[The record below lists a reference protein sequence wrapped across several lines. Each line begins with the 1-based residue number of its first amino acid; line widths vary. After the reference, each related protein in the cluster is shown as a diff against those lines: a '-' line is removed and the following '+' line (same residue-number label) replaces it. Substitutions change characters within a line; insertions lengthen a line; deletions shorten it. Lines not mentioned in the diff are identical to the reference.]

1 MKIRIIFDNNNPE
14 ALESTLILTK
24 NIPSN
29 LRKTMNAYDL
39 PESPKTLLVSSSIQ
53 PIYFEIH

>member
-24 NIPSN
+24 NP
-29 LRKTMNAYDL
+29 LAELKR
-39 PESPKTLLVSSSIQ
+39 
-53 PIYFEIH
+53 

>member
-14 ALESTLILTK
+14 ALESTLILYH
-24 NIPSN
+24 IIYSN

>member
-24 NIPSN
+24 NI
-29 LRKTMNAYDL
+29 AYY
-39 PESPKTLLVSSSIQ
+39 I
-53 PIYFEIH
+53 

>member
-24 NIPSN
+24 NIQ
-29 LRKTMNAYDL
+29 YY
-39 PESPKTLLVSSSIQ
+39 I
-53 PIYFEIH
+53 

>member
-24 NIPSN
+24 NMAQLQISV
-29 LRKTMNAYDL
+29 AYFCSIGL
-39 PESPKTLLVSSSIQ
+39 YFLV
-53 PIYFEIH
+53 

>member
-24 NIPSN
+24 NIP
-29 LRKTMNAYDL
+29 LLYIV
-39 PESPKTLLVSSSIQ
+39 TLEKQ
-53 PIYFEIH
+53 

>member
-24 NIPSN
+24 NIIYNSF
-29 LRKTMNAYDL
+29 K
-39 PESPKTLLVSSSIQ
+39 KHK
-53 PIYFEIH
+53 PIA